1 MAHRVRTLAGTSYR
15 WPRCATNDAVRSPL
29 RLVGPRRLIVGA
41 LAAALALGTL
51 SACGLLSG
59 DKAEPERPSQAD
71 LVWRTPAD
79 PSAAAQK
86 AGLQMLS
93 REMLAVHYHAHLDV
107 FVGTSRV
114 TVPPYVGID
123 VNKKAI
129 TPLHTHDSSG
139 IIHIESADDV
149 PFTLGQVFTEWG
161 QPLTSTQVGQ
171 VKVPAGSELRVYRNG
186 EQVSG
191 DPAALKL
198 AAHDEIVVWVGPT
211 GDKPQVPSSFDF
223 PQGL

>member
-1 MAHRVRTLAGTSYR
+1 MIVAAV
-15 WPRCATNDAVRSPL
+15 AT
-29 RLVGPRRLIVGA
+29 
-41 LAAALALGTL
+41 ALALTTL
-51 SACGLLSG
+51 AACGLVG
-59 DKAEPERPSQAD
+59 NDEGEPERPPAAD

-79 PSAAAQK
+79 ASAAAEK

-93 REMLAVHYHAHLDV
+93 REILAVHYHAHLDV
-107 FVGTSRV
+107 FVGNSRV

-129 TPLHTHDSSG
+129 TALHTHDSSG

-149 PFTLGQVFTEWG
+149 PFTLGQFFTEWG
-161 QPLTSTQVGQ
+161 QPLTATQVGQ
-171 VKVPAGSELRVYRNG
+171 LAVPAGSELRVYRNG

-191 DPAALKL
+191 NPAEMKLK
-198 AAHDEIVVWVGPT
+198 AHDEIVVWVGPT
-211 GDKPQVPSSFDF
+211 GDKPKVPSSFDF